1 MTLGRATGTAGIL
14 PLYATCASRDCSSVG
29 VRTDSDSSVGDVECD
44 SVEAARSKYE
54 DTLVVEDEVVD
65 VITEREEEDVDC
77 VRSRVV
83 DEALRECEEELVLAL
98 LALRI
103 TLRCERRRV
112 LDWLDEVEGVA
123 RS

>member
-14 PLYATCASRDCSSVG
+14 PLYATCASRDSSVG

-65 VITEREEEDVDC
+65 VITECEEEDVDR

-103 TLRCERRRV
+103 TRRCERRRV
-112 LDWLDEVEGVA
+112 LDEVEGVA